1 MPDVATTVMGT
12 AFVGSLTAMLGY
24 VGTTVASDRARNQRT
39 EDALEKCREKLEDE
53 IRARRLAEQALSLA
67 ELTIARLRI
76 EYGDSDR
83 GRP

>member
-1 MPDVATTVMGT
+1 MPDAATTLLGT
-12 AFVGSLTAMLGY
+12 VFAGSLTAMLGY
-24 VGTTVASDRARNQRT
+24 VGTTVASDRARAQRT
-39 EDALEKCREKLEDE
+39 EDALDRCRSQLEEE
-53 IRARRLAEQALSLA
+53 IRGRRLAEQALAMA